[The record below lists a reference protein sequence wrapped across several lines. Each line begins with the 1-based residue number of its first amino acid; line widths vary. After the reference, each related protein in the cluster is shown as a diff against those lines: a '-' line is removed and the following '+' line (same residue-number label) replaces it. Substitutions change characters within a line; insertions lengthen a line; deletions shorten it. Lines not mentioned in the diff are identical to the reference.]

1 MPLKLQCF
9 IIITI
14 WNNAARIIIIGV
26 ALLRAYFA
34 VFFMLSVL
42 VKEGGIRMLS
52 NNLQYKC
59 DLFEENYGILKKNF
73 KWEYSMMLRLAAII
87 CANAGIKA
95 DVEAIKKAKGI
106 IKKNTGVFSSFKDI
120 SFFILSTL
128 FSLEKNQ
135 EEMFLKT
142 KNIYEEMRKT
152 GFRAS
157 PYLTLAAFSV
167 AKQKPEQ
174 DVGAVISRAKEFYD
188 AMKREHRFLT
198 AADDYGYAAMLA
210 ATDLNIASTINEMEM
225 CYELLKKNFGV
236 GNELQSLTHVL
247 AMGEEPAQEK
257 CDRVLEVFESLNNK
271 DCKISK
277 YHNLANL
284 GILVLVS
291 EDVEKLTDEIAEV
304 NKYLL
309 GKKGFGRWSISKQD
323 RTLFSSVL
331 VVEEYLKESKK
342 DSLTMTLANGI
353 TNLIIAQQT
362 AMIIAVSSASAAAA
376 ASSYGD

>member
-1 MPLKLQCF
+1 
-9 IIITI
+9 
-14 WNNAARIIIIGV
+14 
-26 ALLRAYFA
+26 
-34 VFFMLSVL
+34 
-42 VKEGGIRMLS
+42 MLS

-73 KWEYSMMLRLAAII
+73 KWEYSMMLRLGAAI
-87 CANAGIKA
+87 CVNSGIKA

-106 IKKNTGVFSSFKDI
+106 IKNNTGVFSSFKDI

-142 KNIYEEMRKT
+142 KNIYEEMKKV
-152 GFRAS
+152 GFRGS

-167 AKQKPEQ
+167 AKQRPEQ
-174 DVGAVISRAKEFYD
+174 DGAAVIGRAKEFYD
-188 AMKREHRFLT
+188 AMKREHKFLT
-198 AADDYGYAAMLA
+198 SADDYGYAAMLA
-210 ATDLNIASTINEMEM
+210 ATDLDITYAINEMEI

-257 CDRVLEVFESLNNK
+257 CNRVIEVFESLNSK
-271 DCKISK
+271 DCKASK

-309 GKKGFGRWSISKQD
+309 GKKGFGRWSLSKQD

-331 VVEEYLKESKK
+331 VVEEYLKETKK

-353 TNLIIAQQT
+353 TNLVIAQQT
-362 AMIIAVSSASAAAA
+362 AMLIAVSSTSAAAA